1 MKQSGKRVS
10 GGQVSGKRMRQV
22 LAGMALGAL
31 AACGTD
37 PSQLD
42 WDLRPQNLSTAEAAR
57 SVTTNRPAP
66 DSRGVISYPGYQ
78 VAVARRGDTVASVA
92 ARVGLPAADLARAN
106 ALTPETLLNA
116 GAVLTLPARVAE
128 PSAATGAMTTG
139 ALIAA
144 RPVAPAPTAAIA
156 TTTLDAPAAPA
167 AKPAP
172 VAATSAGTEP
182 ARHKVV
188 RGETAYSISRLYNV
202 TTQALAE
209 WNGLDANYTV
219 RTGQTL
225 LIPVAVNGGARP
237 APTVT
242 LPGQGSP
249 TPEPPSATKPLPA
262 ENPAPANKPA
272 PGTPSSP
279 NLGTARTGASAARF
293 AMPAQGSIIRA
304 FAPGKNE
311 GVDIGAPAGSPVVA
325 AADGT
330 VAAITKDTE
339 QVPILVLRHADNT
352 LTVYANIDGIRPAKG
367 DTVSRGQQIAVV
379 RQGSPAFLHFEVR
392 KGFDAVDPMPFL
404 Q

>member
-1 MKQSGKRVS
+1 MKQSGK
-10 GGQVSGKRMRQV
+10 QMSGKVLRHA
-22 LAGMALGAL
+22 LAGVAL
-31 AACGTD
+31 AALTACGTD

-57 SVTTNRPAP
+57 SVTANRPAP

-106 ALTPETLLNA
+106 ALTPETALNA

-128 PSAATGAMTTG
+128 PSAATGV
-139 ALIAA
+139 LAA
-144 RPVAPAPTAAIA
+144 PAPVAPVATAAIT
-156 TTTLDAPAAPA
+156 TTTLDAPATPA
-167 AKPAP
+167 AKPARPARSTAGPEP
-172 VAATSAGTEP
+172 V
-182 ARHKVV
+182 RHKVV

-225 LIPVAVNGGARP
+225 LIPVAVEGQTRP
-237 APTVT
+237 TEIVT
-242 LPGQGSP
+242 RPGQGSP

-262 ENPAPANKPA
+262 ENPAPANQPA
-272 PGTPSSP
+272 PGTPTSP
-279 NLGTARTGASAARF
+279 DLGAKRTGASAARF
-293 AMPAQGSIIRA
+293 AMPAQGNIIRA

-311 GVDIGAPAGSPVVA
+311 GIDIGAAAGSPVLA

-367 DTVSRGQQIAVV
+367 DVVQRGQQIAVV
-379 RQGSPAFLHFEVR
+379 RQGNPAFLHFEVR
-392 KGFDAVDPMPFL
+392 KGFDAVDPMPYL

>member
-1 MKQSGKRVS
+1 MRASGKGARHL
-10 GGQVSGKRMRQV
+10 
-22 LAGMALGAL
+22 LAGVAMSAL

-57 SVTTNRPAP
+57 SVTTSRPAP

-106 ALTPETLLNA
+106 ALTPETALNA

-128 PSAATGAMTTG
+128 PPAASGA
-139 ALIAA
+139 AA
-144 RPVAPAPTAAIA
+144 APRPAAPVATAAIA
-156 TTTLDAPAAPA
+156 TTTLDAPAPSARPASPA
-167 AKPAP
+167 ATAAGPEP
-172 VAATSAGTEP
+172 V
-182 ARHKVV
+182 RHKVV

-225 LIPVAVNGGARP
+225 LIPVAVEGRP
-237 APTVT
+237 RPTDTVT
-242 LPGQGSP
+242 RPGQGSP

-262 ENPAPANKPA
+262 ENPAPANRPA
-272 PGTPSSP
+272 PGTPASP
-279 NLGTARTGASAARF
+279 DLGAKRTEASAARF

-304 FAPGKNE
+304 FAPGRNE
-311 GVDIGAPAGSPVVA
+311 GIDIGAPAGSPVLA

-330 VAAITKDTE
+330 VAAITQDTE

-367 DTVSRGQQIAVV
+367 DVVTRGQQIAVV
-379 RQGSPAFLHFEVR
+379 RQGNPPFLHFEVR
-392 KGFDAVDPMPFL
+392 KGFDAVDPLPYL